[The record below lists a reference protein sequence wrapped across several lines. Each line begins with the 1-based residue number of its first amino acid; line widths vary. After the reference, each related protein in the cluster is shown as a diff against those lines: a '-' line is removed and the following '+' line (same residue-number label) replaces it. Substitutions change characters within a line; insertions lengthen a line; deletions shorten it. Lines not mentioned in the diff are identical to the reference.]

1 MSRNLNT
8 IKSNWDWWLI
18 AIVLILMILG
28 VVNLYS
34 AAHNPERTFL
44 FDLKT
49 LYGKQI
55 MWMGIGIFLGII
67 ISLIDSEYI
76 RKLTPAAF
84 TVILFLLV
92 VVLFSR
98 PINGARSWLG
108 FGSFGI
114 QPSEFAKVTTGL
126 MLAYLV
132 GQGRIKQIGKRTV
145 FQVLVL
151 VFITMLLV
159 LVQNDTGTF
168 LVFSAFFF
176 VMYREGI
183 TFDPIIL
190 YFLNNLLGLRYKN
203 TWVGVH
209 FIPVL
214 FALIFFSIITLY
226 FAETEH
232 SFSFL
237 PAMDLPG
244 WAVLAAVVTI
254 LGIILAL
261 VVKQFAALRAKR
273 KILSIVLISYI
284 GSVLLIAAVS
294 FTYLKVLPTHQKDRI
309 DLWLGKIEDKD
320 GKDYNRNRA
329 LAAVGSGGFAG
340 NGYHQAVLASPQS
353 NHVPE
358 SETDFIFCVYAE
370 EWGFLGSFL
379 LVLLFTFLLI
389 RLIILAERQR
399 SRFSRV
405 YAYSVAMIIFYHFAI
420 NIGMNVG
427 LLPVIGIPLPFFS
440 YGGSAMMAFSVMFFI
455 LLKFDSQRKDVLA
468 T

>member
-455 LLKFDSQRKDVLA
+455 LLKLDSQRKDVLA

>member
-254 LGIILAL
+254 LGMILAL

-455 LLKFDSQRKDVLA
+455 LLKLDSQRKDVLA

>member
-1 MSRNLNT
+1 MNRRAHIL
-8 IKSNWDWWLI
+8 KSNWDWWLI
-18 AIVLILMILG
+18 AIIFFLMILG

-34 AAHNPERTFL
+34 AAYNPERTFL
-44 FDLKT
+44 LDINT

-55 MWMGIGIFLGII
+55 MWMVIGIFLGIV
-67 ISLIDSEYI
+67 ISLIDSEFI

-84 TVILFLLV
+84 IVVFLLLIF
-92 VVLFSR
+92 VLFSR

-108 FGSFGI
+108 VGSFGI
-114 QPSEFAKVTTGL
+114 QPSEFAKVTTSL
-126 MLAYLV
+126 MLAYLI
-132 GQGRIKQIGKRTV
+132 GQGRIKQIAKKTV
-145 FQVLVL
+145 FQVLAL
-151 VFITMLLV
+151 VFVTMLLV
-159 LVQNDTGTF
+159 LAQNDTGTF

-190 YFLNNLLGLRYKN
+190 YFLNNLLGLRYKS

-214 FALIFFSIITLY
+214 FAVIFFSIITLY
-226 FAETEH
+226 FAESKH

-237 PAMDLPG
+237 PAIDVPG
-244 WAVLAAVVTI
+244 WALLSVLVSI
-254 LGIILAL
+254 LGIIMAL
-261 VVKQFAALRAKR
+261 VIYQLAAIRAK
-273 KILSIVLISYI
+273 KKLLSIVLISYI
-284 GSVLLIAAVS
+284 GSILLIGAVS
-294 FTYLKVLPTHQKDRI
+294 FSYLKVLQPHQKVRI
-309 DLWLGKIEDKD
+309 DLWLGKLEDKD
-320 GKDYNRNRA
+320 GEDYNRNRA

-370 EWGFLGSFL
+370 EWGFLGSLL
-379 LVLLFTFLLI
+379 LVSLFTFLLV
-389 RLIILAERQR
+389 RLVIIAERQR
-399 SRFSRV
+399 SRFARV

-455 LLKFDSQRKDVLA
+455 LLKLDSQRKDVLA